1 VTDLV
6 LHQASEPS
14 PEDVQ
19 FPRRWV
25 GYRRNDVRERLA
37 DVHTRLEAERA
48 RLDAATGALK
58 AARSAVEALRNPPP
72 ATLRDLAI
80 HTATVHREGGEQ
92 AEKLLE
98 EAHQAALAD
107 VREAEIAHSQIMRK
121 ARYQALDADLT
132 ARDTLEQAES
142 DRDDVI
148 AAARRDAELQLSR
161 ARGQADLAMAEAADG
176 VAMVRAEAEDR
187 RRGIEE
193 ELAELGRLRAQLFA
207 FQRRLGRLPEVP
219 LALASP
225 DTAAAK
231 QLEGGDTKE
240 AGAADRGLAPVEL
253 ERNGPA
259 QVGVRKPAKR
269 PARTPR
275 RDTAADGPAKP
286 AAKTAPKRTRTD
298 RASARRE
305 RAEPMP
311 AQGELLD
318 HPAPRRRT
326 TSAKPKTKAAAK
338 RQTAAGR
345 LAEELLGL
353 SAAPGVG
360 DKPGQ
365 GAAATTSVEGA
376 AGATPSPEVTTAPA
390 EATAAAPVEGA
401 AGETTDVASAEGAA
415 SADPST
421 EGAAPAEA
429 EDASAPPAPAANGG
443 RGRKTGSGGARAVR
457 AKSTTG
463 AKGRTGNG
471 SAGRSN
477 GGTRR
482 RGVKAVD
489 APAEPPAAADGAGTS
504 GEAARPAEDATR
516 S

>member
-1 VTDLV
+1 MTDLV

-48 RLDAATGALK
+48 RLDAATGALNE
-58 AARSAVEALRNPPP
+58 ARSAIETLRNPPP

-98 EAHQAALAD
+98 EARQAALAD

-121 ARYQALDADLT
+121 ARYRALDADLT

-176 VAMVRAEAEDR
+176 VAMVRAEAEAR
-187 RRGIEE
+187 RRAIEE

-219 LALASP
+219 LELASP

-231 QLEGGDTKE
+231 QLEGGDVKE
-240 AGAADRGLAPVEL
+240 AAAAPAPVEL

-275 RDTAADGPAKP
+275 RGTAADTTAKP

-311 AQGELLD
+311 AQAELLD
-318 HPAPRRRT
+318 GPAPRRRT
-326 TSAKPKTKAAAK
+326 TTAKPKATGAAK

-345 LAEELLGL
+345 RAEELLGL
-353 SAAPGVG
+353 SAAPGPG
-360 DKPGQ
+360 DAEPAQ
-365 GAAATTSVEGA
+365 VAATTSAEGA

-390 EATAAAPVEGA
+390 EATAATPVEGA
-401 AGETTDVASAEGAA
+401 AGSEPTVPPTLGV
-415 SADPST
+415 
-421 EGAAPAEA
+421 APAGTGA
-429 EDASAPPAPAANGG
+429 EDAPPTEVAGAGAPPASAANGG
-443 RGRKTGSGGARAVR
+443 RKTASGRTRASR
-457 AKSTTG
+457 AKGT
-463 AKGRTGNG
+463 TGNG
-471 SAGRSN
+471 SPNGNGKGRSN
-477 GGTRR
+477 GGARR
-482 RGVKAVD
+482 AKAVD
-489 APAEPPAAADGAGTS
+489 APAEPPASADGAEAP
-504 GEAARPAEDATR
+504 GEAAQPAGDASR